1 MLGLKD
7 SKCVTMTTANSPQN
21 NLSPWKPGQ
30 SGNPSG
36 RPRGTRDLAGYVLE
50 STGGGRELVD
60 SLVSIARGVMPNVSV
75 QEGSRPRKDQQVR
88 PADQLKAIE
97 MLLDRGFGRSP
108 QQLDIA
114 HSVTDR
120 PLEHLSD
127 ETLRLLVEYG
137 QQLTEG
143 TGVVVDG
150 EGKVVTE

>member
-1 MLGLKD
+1 
-7 SKCVTMTTANSPQN
+7 MTTANNADN

-36 RPRGTRDLAGYVLE
+36 RPKGTRDLAGYVLE
-50 STGGGRELVD
+50 ATGGGKELVD
-60 SLVSIARGVMPNVSV
+60 ALICIARGVMPDVAV
-75 QEGSRPRKDQQVR
+75 QKGSRPRKDQQVR

-120 PLEHLSD
+120 PFANLSD
-127 ETLRLLVEYG
+127 EMLMLLVENAE
-137 QQLTEG
+137 QLEEG
-143 TGVVVDG
+143 SGVVVHG
-150 EGKVVTE
+150 EGQIVTEQRE

>member
-1 MLGLKD
+1 
-7 SKCVTMTTANSPQN
+7 MTTANSSNN

-50 STGGGRELVD
+50 TTDGGKELVD
-60 SLVSIARGVMPNVSV
+60 ALICIARGAVPNLAE
-75 QEGSRPRKDQQVR
+75 QEGSRPRKGQQVR

-120 PLEHLSD
+120 PLKHLSD
-127 ETLRLLVEYG
+127 ATLQLLVEYG
-137 QQLTEG
+137 QQLEEG
-143 TGVVVDG
+143 SGVVIDG
-150 EGKVVTE
+150 DGQVVTE

>member
-1 MLGLKD
+1 MP
-7 SKCVTMTTANSPQN
+7 TANNPN
-21 NLSPWKPGQ
+21 NRLTPWQPGQ

-36 RPRGTRDLAGYVLE
+36 RPKGTRDLAGYVLE
-50 STGGGRELVD
+50 ATDGGKELID
-60 SLVSIARGVMPNVSV
+60 SLLSLARGIMPNVAA

-120 PLEHLSD
+120 PFANLSD
-127 ETLRLLVEYG
+127 ATLQLLVENAK
-137 QQLTEG
+137 QLEG
-143 TGVVVDG
+143 GSGVVVDG
-150 EGKVVTE
+150 DGQVVSD

>member
-1 MLGLKD
+1 M
-7 SKCVTMTTANSPQN
+7 TTTANNQEN
-21 NLSPWKPGQ
+21 NLSPWQPGQ

-50 STGGGRELVD
+50 TTDGGKELVD
-60 SLVSIARGVMPNVSV
+60 ALLSLARGIVPNVAV

-108 QQLDIA
+108 QQLDVA
-114 HSVTDR
+114 HSVSDR

-127 ETLRLLVEYG
+127 ETLRLLVESAE
-137 QQLTEG
+137 QLKEG
-143 TGVVVDG
+143 SGVVIDEDG
-150 EGKVVTE
+150 QVTTESLE

>member
-1 MLGLKD
+1 MA
-7 SKCVTMTTANSPQN
+7 TANNPNN

-50 STGGGRELVD
+50 TTDGGKELVD
-60 SLVSIARGVMPNVSV
+60 ALLSLARGIVPNVAV

-114 HSVTDR
+114 HSVSNR

-127 ETLRLLVEYG
+127 ETLRLLVENG
-137 QQLTEG
+137 RQLEKG
-143 TGVVVDG
+143 SGVVVDG
-150 EGKVVTE
+150 DGQVVSD

>member
-1 MLGLKD
+1 
-7 SKCVTMTTANSPQN
+7 MTTANNPSN
-21 NLSPWKPGQ
+21 NLSPWQPGQ

-36 RPRGTRDLAGYVLE
+36 RPKGTRDLAGYVLE
-50 STGGGRELVD
+50 TTDGGKELVD
-60 SLVSIARGVMPNVSV
+60 ALVSIARGVMPNVPV

-108 QQLDIA
+108 QQLDVA
-114 HSVTDR
+114 HNVSSR

-137 QQLTEG
+137 QQLEEVN
-143 TGVVVDG
+143 GVVIDEDG
-150 EGKVVTE
+150 QVVAD

>member
-1 MLGLKD
+1 
-7 SKCVTMTTANSPQN
+7 MTTANNADN

-50 STGGGRELVD
+50 STNGGEELVD
-60 SLVSIARGVMPNVSV
+60 ALVSIARGVMPSV
-75 QEGSRPRKDQQVR
+75 PVQKGSRPRKDQQVR

-114 HSVTDR
+114 HNVSDR
-120 PLEHLSD
+120 PFANLSD
-127 ETLRLLVEYG
+127 EMLMLLVENAE
-137 QQLTEG
+137 QLEEG
-143 TGVVVDG
+143 SGVVVDEDG
-150 EGKVVTE
+150 QVVR

>member
-1 MLGLKD
+1 
-7 SKCVTMTTANSPQN
+7 MTTANNPNN

-50 STGGGRELVD
+50 TTDAGKELID
-60 SLVSIARGVMPNVSV
+60 ALVSIARGVMPSV
-75 QEGSRPRKDQQVR
+75 PVQKGSRPRKDQQVR

-114 HSVTDR
+114 HNVSDR
-120 PLEHLSD
+120 PFANLSD
-127 ETLRLLVEYG
+127 EMLMLLVENAE
-137 QQLTEG
+137 QLEEG
-143 TGVVVDG
+143 SGVVVDG
-150 EGKVVTE
+150 EGQIVTE